1 MAPDYFDS
9 SVEFPELDPLTGLPV
24 GTKGNAEGARTV
36 SSFSDEDW
44 EKFLNDGASALNSGT
59 FVNPMDIA
67 TQEENKKLRSQ
78 IEELRAEAERAQS
91 EFHAQQDRYVEVLRQ
106 LNEKN
111 KEALEEQRV
120 QHEKQMAEMNSHFEA
135 LQNASRNAGEMETEL
150 RDQIER
156 LRSEKEELQRQ
167 TEILRHEAETQQKRY
182 AEEKERAEADLERTR
197 EEARQNEARLS
208 AEAASRENKLEEERA
223 AEKER
228 LLREINEIREKA
240 RLDAEAKSAEFESRL
255 AEELGR
261 KDSEMTSRLE
271 AAEEEKRQILVAAD
285 DEKNALREE
294 AQRTQNVLKEK
305 AEQDQATLRER
316 ASARI
321 NEIIAAN
328 TQLQE
333 KEKQLTK
340 DLEESNKNY
349 EALAEALRDTRE
361 KLEYSESEQAK
372 RDLEAARMRL
382 EEEAS
387 LRDQKIS
394 EAKALI
400 QQQWS
405 KLQQDRETLSAERD
419 AVAQQR
425 ADAEEEKRRAVA
437 WQQSTLSER
446 LKLQDAQK
454 KLAADQEEA
463 DLLRAELEK
472 LRADV
477 QSGLE
482 KLNADREAYEKRVA
496 EETAE
501 RQGQIAAART
511 FLEKM
516 HKESEEE
523 RANVMM
529 ERLSFEKEKEDALRQ
544 LETDRNEFEE
554 RKNRFRKELDLLTS
568 WSGFRSDVE
577 EPVKDEAPQET
588 AAAEETSAEPVP
600 AEAPV
605 DERLS
610 AKDFFRDDPVEELYS
625 ADALPSQDRSD
636 DDTSEDVNSVMASP
650 FADLFMEPSLT
661 ESLFPGST
669 LAGRS
674 EDPAQE
680 EVIPE
685 EGTEEGHEEPVV
697 PAEEI
702 QPLDPF
708 EVQKDVETEPEAGHE
723 EPAVVPAEEIHP
735 IDSSEEHGDGE
746 EGPAAEKTEPETA
759 SAEEAYPEETA
770 AVREEPQQEEEPAA
784 VEEPVNGEII
794 PEPED
799 HTTDAPEEKQENSV
813 PESDAVPEKEET
825 EVSSNSVTGEDD
837 NLSTLL
843 AAEIEQ
849 KVSELMDTVS
859 RSEENAPEAEKDHT
873 GNLFDTLTD
882 VSVRGFAAEPEEK
895 EDFSLMF
902 HGAEKAEEPA
912 SDVGEETFSTE
923 PFDFDSV
930 TDALNLAMLEKDEY
944 SFTENNLMTEGEVC
958 LIAENLN
965 AKYYINGDNYSYPAF
980 RDANFVCPSQSC
992 TAVVSDVPFCGYAML
1007 RAVVLPT
1014 ELAGGAVYVDGH
1026 QIQKEDCIYIGS
1038 DRILSKQQTVMEW
1051 LVDNAGG
1058 KVSERKKHYQET
1070 LEEIGI
1076 SKWAKRSL
1084 KALGYSR
1091 RILVLL
1097 LACEAHDAKI
1107 VVLNDPHFSIDP
1119 KDEMVARRI
1128 FKHLHDSGKT
1138 VLMSSSDL
1146 FTLQSVASRVI
1157 ILTNGSISYSGSY
1170 RDFLEAFSGVAVSVP
1185 GQYGEAVEAVAKSD
1199 GRFDFSSEGDECMLI
1214 LKKGV
1219 RGTTADAFALLESA
1233 GVPTES
1239 IRNTEKTFAL
1249 ACREA
1254 F

>member
-44 EKFLNDGASALNSGT
+44 QKFLNDGASALNSGT

-111 KEALEEQRV
+111 KEALEEQRI

-167 TEILRHEAETQQKRY
+167 TEILRHEAETQQKLY

-208 AEAASRENKLEEERA
+208 AEAASRESKLEEERA

-228 LLREINEIREKA
+228 LLREINEIRDKA
-240 RLDAEAKSAEFESRL
+240 RLDAEAQSAEFESRL

-349 EALAEALRDTRE
+349 EVLAEALRDTRE

-577 EPVKDEAPQET
+577 EPVKEEAPQET

-600 AEAPV
+600 AEAPE

-625 ADALPSQDRSD
+625 AEALPSQDRSV
-636 DDTSEDVNSVMASP
+636 DDTSVDDNSVMASP

-661 ESLFPGST
+661 EALFPAITG
-669 LAGRS
+669 AARS
-674 EDPAQE
+674 EEPVKEEKEPEEEHE
-680 EVIPE
+680 EVIPAPKEDAVLE
-685 EGTEEGHEEPVV
+685 ETSD
-697 PAEEI
+697 I
-702 QPLDPF
+702 Q
-708 EVQKDVETEPEAGHE
+708 ERSEADDSA
-723 EPAVVPAEEIHP
+723 AV
-735 IDSSEEHGDGE
+735 
-746 EGPAAEKTEPETA
+746 KTEPETA
-759 SAEEAYPEETA
+759 SAEEEYSEETA
-770 AVREEPQQEEEPAA
+770 AVREEPQQEEPAA
-784 VEEPVNGEII
+784 VEEPVKGEII

-825 EVSSNSVTGEDD
+825 EVSSDSVTGEDD

-902 HGAEKAEEPA
+902 HGTEKAEEPA

-1084 KALGYSR
+1084 KALSYSR

-1146 FTLQSVASRVI
+1146 FTLQAVASRVI
-1157 ILTNGSISYSGSY
+1157 ILKNGSISYSGSY

-1185 GQYGEAVEAVAKSD
+1185 GQYGEAVEAAAKSD

>member
-44 EKFLNDGASALNSGT
+44 QKFLNDGASALNSGT

-111 KEALEEQRV
+111 KEALEEQRI

-167 TEILRHEAETQQKRY
+167 TEILRHEAETQQKLY

-240 RLDAEAKSAEFESRL
+240 RLDAEAQSAEFESRL

-529 ERLSFEKEKEDALRQ
+529 ERLSFEKEKEDALKQ

-577 EPVKDEAPQET
+577 EPVKEEAPQET

-600 AEAPV
+600 VEAPE

-625 ADALPSQDRSD
+625 AEALPSQDRSV
-636 DDTSEDVNSVMASP
+636 DDTSVDDNSVMASP

-661 ESLFPGST
+661 EALFPAITG
-669 LAGRS
+669 AARS
-674 EDPAQE
+674 EEPVKEEKEPEEEHE
-680 EVIPE
+680 EVIPAPKEDAVLE
-685 EGTEEGHEEPVV
+685 ETSDIRERS
-697 PAEEI
+697 
-702 QPLDPF
+702 
-708 EVQKDVETEPEAGHE
+708 EADDSA
-723 EPAVVPAEEIHP
+723 AV
-735 IDSSEEHGDGE
+735 
-746 EGPAAEKTEPETA
+746 KTEPETA
-759 SAEEAYPEETA
+759 FAEEEYPEETA

-784 VEEPVNGEII
+784 VEEPVKGEII

-825 EVSSNSVTGEDD
+825 EVSSDSVTGEDD

-902 HGAEKAEEPA
+902 HGTEKAEEPA

-1084 KALGYSR
+1084 KALSYSR

-1157 ILTNGSISYSGSY
+1157 ILKNGSISYSGSY

-1185 GQYGEAVEAVAKSD
+1185 GQYGEAVEAAAKSD

>member
-78 IEELRAEAERAQS
+78 IEELRAESERAQS

-111 KEALEEQRV
+111 KEALEEQRI

-208 AEAASRENKLEEERA
+208 AEATSRENKLEEERA

-240 RLDAEAKSAEFESRL
+240 RLDAEAQSAEFKSRL

-328 TQLQE
+328 TQLQD

-454 KLAADQEEA
+454 KLAADQEDA
-463 DLLRAELEK
+463 DLLRAKLEK

-577 EPVKDEAPQET
+577 EPVKEEAPQET

-600 AEAPV
+600 AEAPE

-625 ADALPSQDRSD
+625 AEALPSQDRSV
-636 DDTSEDVNSVMASP
+636 DDTSVDDNSVMASP

-661 ESLFPGST
+661 EALFPAI
-669 LAGRS
+669 AGAARR
-674 EDPAQE
+674 EEPVKEEKEPEEEHE
-680 EVIPE
+680 EVILAPKEDAVLE
-685 EGTEEGHEEPVV
+685 ETSDIRERS
-697 PAEEI
+697 
-702 QPLDPF
+702 
-708 EVQKDVETEPEAGHE
+708 EADDSA
-723 EPAVVPAEEIHP
+723 AV
-735 IDSSEEHGDGE
+735 
-746 EGPAAEKTEPETA
+746 KTEPETA
-759 SAEEAYPEETA
+759 SAEEEYPEETA

-825 EVSSNSVTGEDD
+825 EVSSDSVTGEND

-902 HGAEKAEEPA
+902 HGTEKAEEPA

-930 TDALNLAMLEKDEY
+930 TDTLNLAMLEKDEY

-1051 LVDNAGG
+1051 LVDNTGG

-1084 KALGYSR
+1084 KALSYSR

-1157 ILTNGSISYSGSY
+1157 ILKNGSISYSGSY
-1170 RDFLEAFSGVAVSVP
+1170 RDFLKAFSGVAVSMP
-1185 GQYGEAVEAVAKSD
+1185 GQYGEAVEAAAKSD

>member
-44 EKFLNDGASALNSGT
+44 QKFLNDGASALNSGT

-111 KEALEEQRV
+111 KEALEEQRI

-208 AEAASRENKLEEERA
+208 AEAASREDKLEEERA

-240 RLDAEAKSAEFESRL
+240 RLDAEAQSAEFESRL

-349 EALAEALRDTRE
+349 EVLAEALRDTRE

-577 EPVKDEAPQET
+577 EPVKEEVPQET

-600 AEAPV
+600 AEAPE

-625 ADALPSQDRSD
+625 AEALPSQDRSV
-636 DDTSEDVNSVMASP
+636 DDTSVDDNSVMASP

-661 ESLFPGST
+661 EALFPAITG
-669 LAGRS
+669 AARS
-674 EDPAQE
+674 EEPVKEEKEPEEEHE
-680 EVIPE
+680 EVIPAPKEDAVLE
-685 EGTEEGHEEPVV
+685 ETSD
-697 PAEEI
+697 I
-702 QPLDPF
+702 Q
-708 EVQKDVETEPEAGHE
+708 ERSEADDSA
-723 EPAVVPAEEIHP
+723 AV
-735 IDSSEEHGDGE
+735 
-746 EGPAAEKTEPETA
+746 KTEPETA
-759 SAEEAYPEETA
+759 SAEEEYPEETA

-784 VEEPVNGEII
+784 VEEPVKGEII

-825 EVSSNSVTGEDD
+825 EVSSDSVTGEDD

-902 HGAEKAEEPA
+902 HGTEKAEEPA

-1084 KALGYSR
+1084 KALSYSR

-1119 KDEMVARRI
+1119 KDEMVAGRI

-1157 ILTNGSISYSGSY
+1157 ILKNGSISYSGSY

-1185 GQYGEAVEAVAKSD
+1185 GQYGEAVEAAAKSD

>member
-1 MAPDYFDS
+1 M
-9 SVEFPELDPLTGLPV
+9 
-24 GTKGNAEGARTV
+24 
-36 SSFSDEDW
+36 
-44 EKFLNDGASALNSGT
+44 
-59 FVNPMDIA
+59 
-67 TQEENKKLRSQ
+67 
-78 IEELRAEAERAQS
+78 
-91 EFHAQQDRYVEVLRQ
+91 
-106 LNEKN
+106 
-111 KEALEEQRV
+111 
-120 QHEKQMAEMNSHFEA
+120 
-135 LQNASRNAGEMETEL
+135 
-150 RDQIER
+150 
-156 LRSEKEELQRQ
+156 
-167 TEILRHEAETQQKRY
+167 
-182 AEEKERAEADLERTR
+182 
-197 EEARQNEARLS
+197 
-208 AEAASRENKLEEERA
+208 
-223 AEKER
+223 
-228 LLREINEIREKA
+228 
-240 RLDAEAKSAEFESRL
+240 
-255 AEELGR
+255 
-261 KDSEMTSRLE
+261 
-271 AAEEEKRQILVAAD
+271 
-285 DEKNALREE
+285 
-294 AQRTQNVLKEK
+294 
-305 AEQDQATLRER
+305 
-316 ASARI
+316 
-321 NEIIAAN
+321 
-328 TQLQE
+328 
-333 KEKQLTK
+333 
-340 DLEESNKNY
+340 
-349 EALAEALRDTRE
+349 
-361 KLEYSESEQAK
+361 
-372 RDLEAARMRL
+372 
-382 EEEAS
+382 
-387 LRDQKIS
+387 
-394 EAKALI
+394 
-400 QQQWS
+400 
-405 KLQQDRETLSAERD
+405 
-419 AVAQQR
+419 
-425 ADAEEEKRRAVA
+425 
-437 WQQSTLSER
+437 
-446 LKLQDAQK
+446 
-454 KLAADQEEA
+454 
-463 DLLRAELEK
+463 
-472 LRADV
+472 
-477 QSGLE
+477 
-482 KLNADREAYEKRVA
+482 
-496 EETAE
+496 
-501 RQGQIAAART
+501 
-511 FLEKM
+511 
-516 HKESEEE
+516 
-523 RANVMM
+523 
-529 ERLSFEKEKEDALRQ
+529 
-544 LETDRNEFEE
+544 
-554 RKNRFRKELDLLTS
+554 
-568 WSGFRSDVE
+568 
-577 EPVKDEAPQET
+577 
-588 AAAEETSAEPVP
+588 
-600 AEAPV
+600 
-605 DERLS
+605 
-610 AKDFFRDDPVEELYS
+610 
-625 ADALPSQDRSD
+625 
-636 DDTSEDVNSVMASP
+636 
-650 FADLFMEPSLT
+650 
-661 ESLFPGST
+661 
-669 LAGRS
+669 
-674 EDPAQE
+674 
-680 EVIPE
+680 
-685 EGTEEGHEEPVV
+685 
-697 PAEEI
+697 
-702 QPLDPF
+702 
-708 EVQKDVETEPEAGHE
+708 
-723 EPAVVPAEEIHP
+723 
-735 IDSSEEHGDGE
+735 
-746 EGPAAEKTEPETA
+746 
-759 SAEEAYPEETA
+759 
-770 AVREEPQQEEEPAA
+770 
-784 VEEPVNGEII
+784 
-794 PEPED
+794 
-799 HTTDAPEEKQENSV
+799 

-825 EVSSNSVTGEDD
+825 EVSSDGVTGEDD

-902 HGAEKAEEPA
+902 HGTEKAEEPA

-1084 KALGYSR
+1084 KALSYSR

-1157 ILTNGSISYSGSY
+1157 ILKNGSISYSGSY

-1185 GQYGEAVEAVAKSD
+1185 GQYGEAVEAAAKSD

>member
-44 EKFLNDGASALNSGT
+44 QKFLNDGASALNSGT

-91 EFHAQQDRYVEVLRQ
+91 EFHEQQDRYVEVLRQ

-111 KEALEEQRV
+111 KEALEEQRI

-197 EEARQNEARLS
+197 EEARQNETRLS

-240 RLDAEAKSAEFESRL
+240 RQDAEAQSAEFESRL

-261 KDSEMTSRLE
+261 KDSEMISRLE

-333 KEKQLTK
+333 KEEQLTK

-600 AEAPV
+600 AEAPE

-625 ADALPSQDRSD
+625 AEALPSQDRSV
-636 DDTSEDVNSVMASP
+636 DDTSVDDNSVMASP

-661 ESLFPGST
+661 ESLFSGST

-680 EVIPE
+680 EVISE
-685 EGTEEGHEEPVV
+685 EGTEAGHEEPVV
-697 PAEEI
+697 PVEEI

-746 EGPAAEKTEPETA
+746 EGPAAEKTEPETVP
-759 SAEEAYPEETA
+759 SEETPSSET
-770 AVREEPQQEEEPAA
+770 EEPLKENEPAA
-784 VEEPVNGEII
+784 DDEPANGEASS
-794 PEPED
+794 EPEV
-799 HTTDAPEEKQENSV
+799 HEADAPEVIQENTAV
-813 PESDAVPEKEET
+813 ETDPAQDAVKT
-825 EVSSNSVTGEDD
+825 EMSSAEIAGDDD
-837 NLSTLL
+837 NLSSLL

-859 RSEENAPEAEKDHT
+859 RSEENASETEKDHT

-882 VSVRGFAAEPEEK
+882 VNVRGFAAEPEEK

-902 HGAEKAEEPA
+902 HGTEKAEEPA

-1157 ILTNGSISYSGSY
+1157 ILKNGSISYSGSY
-1170 RDFLEAFSGVAVSVP
+1170 RDFLGAFSGVAVSAP
-1185 GQYGEAVEAVAKSD
+1185 GQYGEAVEAAAKSD